1 MGMRTRSFLAVVA
14 TLVGSLALVRLA
26 DAVGKH
32 ELMRAALEA
41 DAEAEVIAA
50 RYDSLQAVR
59 AKLEQ
64 DEQFLNYRISS
75 LSRREPYLVINRAER
90 KLTLAIQD
98 KIILETKYQFRQIRE
113 AQDDY
118 SALPRA
124 TLEVLSKQVRTT
136 WCRPDWLYRLEGV
149 APAVDSAQRC
159 VNDAFGVG
167 AVYLGGDIVIHG
179 KVSEDVPPEAIEHNY
194 IELDSMPLKTIVDA
208 VKPGTLV
215 LIK

>member
-1 MGMRTRSFLAVVA
+1 MDKRTSSFLAVVA
-14 TLVGSLALVRLA
+14 TVVGSLTLVRLA
-26 DAVGKH
+26 DAVGKR
-32 ELMRAALEA
+32 ELMRAAREA
-41 DAEAEVIAA
+41 GAEAQVVAG
-50 RYDSLQAVR
+50 RYDSLQAVK

-64 DEQFLNYRISS
+64 DAQFLNYRIAS
-75 LSRREPYLVINRAER
+75 LSRREPYLVINRADR

-98 KIILETKYQFRQIRE
+98 KTIMETKYQFRQVRE
-113 AQDDY
+113 GAEEY

-149 APAVDSAQRC
+149 APAIDSAERY
-159 VNDAFGVG
+159 VRDAFGVG
-167 AVYLGGDIVIHG
+167 AVYLGGDLVIHG
-179 KVSEDVPPEAIEHNY
+179 RVSEEVPAEAIDHNY
-194 IELDSMPLKTIVDA
+194 IELDSIPLKTIVDA